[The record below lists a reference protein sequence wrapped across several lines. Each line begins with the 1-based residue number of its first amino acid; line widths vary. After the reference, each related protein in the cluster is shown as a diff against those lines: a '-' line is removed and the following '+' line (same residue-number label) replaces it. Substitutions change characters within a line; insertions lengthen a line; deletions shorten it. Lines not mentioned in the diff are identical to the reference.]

1 MRPILSLKK
10 KPVPTLADTVTPAP
24 QPAEPVK
31 APEPV
36 EPAVSVQP
44 AAEPA
49 KPAKV
54 AKPSPKEAQAAKAAR
69 AEANRLLGQE
79 LSARR
84 RAGTERLKP
93 LLDAY
98 WADQAILHDTVL
110 IDGVECL
117 QPLAVGVHKTLIA
130 WLRAQP
136 QAEGCSNTLLY
147 DLVKAL
153 LGPHVAK
160 PHYLAGLLHCP
171 ERFHLDGSVARPV
184 AEPHKARARK
194 VLKKAMAATPPL
206 DS

>member
-1 MRPILSLKK
+1 MRPTLTLKK
-10 KPVPTLADTVTPAP
+10 KPAPAAPLDPVVAVQPEPAP
-24 QPAEPVK
+24 PVAPAASVVSTAPAQPVAQPAK
-31 APEPV
+31 A
-36 EPAVSVQP
+36 
-44 AAEPA
+44 
-49 KPAKV
+49 
-54 AKPSPKEAQAAKAAR
+54 AKPSFKEVQAAKEAR
-69 AEANRLLGQE
+69 AAANRLLAQE

-98 WADQAILHDTVL
+98 WADQAILHDTIL

-117 QPLAVGVHKTLIA
+117 RPLAVGVHKTLLA

-147 DLVKAL
+147 DLVKDL
-153 LGPHVAK
+153 LEPYVAK

-171 ERFHLDGSVARPV
+171 DRFHLDGSVARPV

-194 VLKKAMAATPPL
+194 VLKKVLAATAPL

>member
-1 MRPILSLKK
+1 M
-10 KPVPTLADTVTPAP
+10 
-24 QPAEPVK
+24 
-31 APEPV
+31 
-36 EPAVSVQP
+36 SVQP
-44 AAEPA
+44 AEPA
-49 KPAKV
+49 KPVEPAKA
-54 AKPSPKEAQAAKAAR
+54 AKPSFKEVQAAKEAKEAR
-69 AEANRLLGQE
+69 AAANRLLAQE
-79 LSARR
+79 RAASR
-84 RAGTERLKP
+84 RAGTERVKP

-117 QPLAVGVHKTLIA
+117 KPLAVGTHKTILA

-147 DLVKAL
+147 DLVKDL
-153 LGPHVAK
+153 LEPHVAK

-171 ERFHLDGSVARPV
+171 DRFHLDGSVARPV

-194 VLKKAMAATPPL
+194 VLKKVLAATAPL

>member
-1 MRPILSLKK
+1 MRPTLTLKK
-10 KPVPTLADTVTPAP
+10 KPAPAP
-24 QPAEPVK
+24 LAPVATVAEPV
-31 APEPV
+31 
-36 EPAVSVQP
+36 QL
-44 AAEPA
+44 AEPA
-49 KPAKV
+49 KPVEPAKA
-54 AKPSPKEAQAAKAAR
+54 AKPSPKAAQEAKEAR
-69 AEANRLLGQE
+69 AAANRLLGQE

-84 RAGTERLKP
+84 RAGTERVKP

-117 QPLAVGVHKTLIA
+117 KPLAVGVHKTLLA

-153 LGPHVAK
+153 LGPHVAQ
-160 PHYLAGLLHCP
+160 PRYLAGLLHCP

-194 VLKKAMAATPPL
+194 VLKKVMAATPPL
-206 DS
+206 VS